1 MHIYVM
7 YTYTSI
13 CIAYKCIQA
22 ALALAVKEFLAEA
35 TLVNEFLAALVNDP
49 LAADDA
55 VDRTLFPLLVCSFNV
70 LSLALL
76 HNSSSCW
83 LYRFSIL
90 SIVLT

>member
-35 TLVNEFLAALVNDP
+35 TLENEFLATLVNDP
-49 LAADDA
+49 LADDA
-55 VDRTLFPLLVCSFNV
+55 VDRTLLLPLLLWSFSV
-70 LSLALL
+70 LSFALL